1 MKKILLKVLKSGY
14 KYGIIGLKSGIWGGV
29 DYAFSQNNSG
39 Y

>member
-14 KYGIIGLKSGIWGGV
+14 KYGIIGLKSGILGV